1 MLTPISIEPKSFF
14 REQCALPPL
23 PEIAVK
29 IQRLRND
36 PNVGIEDIAKLVR
49 GDPAL
54 LAQVLKIVNSAYYGL
69 PREVTEAHFAVAFL
83 GLDEIAR
90 MVLALSV
97 INTLRI
103 ADKKELSRFWYHSFY
118 TAVCSKYLA
127 RRFEPLLPPEELWSA
142 SMLHDIGKLVYLR
155 FFPDHHKALRETCLR
170 NECLFSEAE
179 GELSLPPSSHLGAL
193 LADHWSLP
201 RSVKDACRIHTL
213 ADLHGKSEWISS
225 APAAR
230 VVCLGNLFAVL
241 TIDLLSGEK
250 RQIVSEAIRTD
261 LAQSPDDFLLMSA
274 EMYEL
279 RQEVDRFANGLVV

>member
-1 MLTPISIEPKSFF
+1 MLTSISIEPKSFF
-14 REQCALPPL
+14 KERCALPPL

-29 IQRLRND
+29 IQRLKND
-36 PNVGIEDIAKLVR
+36 PNAGIEDIAKLVR

-54 LAQVLKIVNSAYYGL
+54 LAQMLKIVNSAYYGL
-69 PREVTEAHFAVAFL
+69 PREVADAHFAVAFL

-118 TAVCSKYLA
+118 TAVCSKHMA
-127 RRFEPLLPPEELWSA
+127 RKFEPLLPPEEIWSA
-142 SMLHDIGKLVYLR
+142 AMLHDIGKLVYLR
-155 FFPDHHKALRETCLR
+155 FFPDHHKALRETCVQS
-170 NECLFSEAE
+170 ECMFSEAE
-179 GELSLPPSSHLGAL
+179 QELSLPSSSHLGEL

-201 RSVKDACRIHTL
+201 RSVKDACRYHTL
-213 ADLHGKSEWISS
+213 ADVQRQAEWISS

-250 RQIVSEAIRTD
+250 RQLVSETIRTN
-261 LAQSPDDFLLMSA
+261 LAQSSDEFLLMSA

-279 RQEVDRFANGLVV
+279 RQEVDQFANGLVT